1 MGEYFLGINL
11 ENYQYIKS
19 SHFGGGLKRYEIIHS
34 SAGAM
39 DAFLM
44 SITDPGTE
52 RAKPADLIAK
62 NHTGIW
68 AGKHV
73 GFFGDYETY
82 AQSGKVE
89 YDEALSSGEEI
100 SHKFVKKIMNCH
112 KIYFFKRKSRIL
124 RLDGS
129 FELFDNTMEVAIKI
143 KDGFIT
149 PDYIYGHTD
158 SEKSEI
164 ERKFS
169 TLKVRDFEING
180 NNGSKRVLLNIDKKE
195 YINPQIIME
204 IPTVAG
210 VLRSHI
216 SYRPQDDNRTNPT
229 TMNLL
234 GELIFSDRETEFES
248 SGKWQGDRMV
258 FTAEKSNSFPNTEEV
273 TGSSEY
279 KDITPYL
286 ISRSGQIDIEAKKRS
301 LKFQEAGSYE

>member
-44 SITDPGTE
+44 SITDPGIQ
-52 RAKPADLIAK
+52 RARPADLIVK
-62 NHTGIW
+62 NHAGIW
-68 AGKHV
+68 AGKRV

-89 YDEALSSGEEI
+89 YDEAVSSGEEI
-100 SHKFVKKIMNCH
+100 SHKYSNKIMQCH
-112 KIYFFKRKSRIL
+112 KIYFFKRKNRIL

-129 FELFDNTMEVAIKI
+129 FEFFDSIMEVAIKI
-143 KDGFIT
+143 KDGFVT
-149 PDYIYGHTD
+149 PDYIYSHTD
-158 SEKSEI
+158 KEESEI
-164 ERKFS
+164 EEKFS
-169 TLKVRDFEING
+169 KLKAKSFEING
-180 NNGSKRVLLNIDKKE
+180 KNGAKRVVLNIDKKE
-195 YINPQIIME
+195 YINPQLLME

-210 VLRSHI
+210 VLRSHL
-216 SYRPQDDNRTNPT
+216 SYRPQDDDRTDPT

-234 GELIFSDRETEFES
+234 GEMLFSDRDTEFEN
-248 SGKWQGDRMV
+248 SGRWQGDRLV

-301 LKFQEAGSYE
+301 LRFQEAGSYE